1 MCQFEYNIWY
11 TTTAAAAA
19 ATATTTKE
27 TKYVYLVSHLG
38 MNGNVC
44 SGQNK
49 TP

>member
-19 ATATTTKE
+19 ATTTKE
-27 TKYVYLVSHLG
+27 TKYVDLVSHLG

-44 SGQNK
+44 SGQKK